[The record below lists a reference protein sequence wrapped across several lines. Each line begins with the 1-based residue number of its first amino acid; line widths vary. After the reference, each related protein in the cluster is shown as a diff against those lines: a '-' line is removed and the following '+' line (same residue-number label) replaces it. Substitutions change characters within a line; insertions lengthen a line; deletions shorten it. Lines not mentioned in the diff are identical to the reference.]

1 MSDVV
6 YGENQSI
13 ALTLKAINF
22 VFIAYLSLSLSL
34 YVSPAASYV

>member
-1 MSDVV
+1 MSDVF

-13 ALTLKAINF
+13 ALTLKAFNF
-22 VFIAYLSLSLSL
+22 VFIAYFSLSL

>member
-6 YGENQSI
+6 YSENQSI

-22 VFIAYLSLSLSL
+22 VFIAYLTLSL